1 MHRRYLFEILPLT
14 FDMQVTNSSRTR
26 NISALFQSTNI
37 FNYSSRHDN
46 KLSTKIH
53 LLWLK
58 IFGMKIVEALDLTKT
73 MPSHRKITKN
83 IYISTKGICL
93 PSQ

>member
-26 NISALFQSTNI
+26 NNSALFQSTNI
-37 FNYSSRHDN
+37 FKYSSRHDN

-53 LLWLK
+53 PLWLK

-73 MPSHRKITKN
+73 MPSHRKITKKK
-83 IYISTKGICL
+83 YISTKGICL
-93 PSQ
+93 PF